1 MPQIPDWTAVGTATP
16 TPSYRRVIPDQ
27 SGEIAAHGADT
38 LGQAIEDVSNDQY
51 AQGQKLLAAKG
62 ENGVLDHRLAVQN
75 AAESMRQQIATGDV
89 PYAQARA
96 KFDEQVQQIPAPQF
110 DGLNPVVADS
120 LQRETQRSVAAAQFG
135 IDGAV
140 VSAQKDDFKAQ
151 FGAGLDKL
159 GKLAGMPDAN
169 IDDINT
175 QAEVFR
181 PLGRSAGLPE
191 AYIDKTLQ
199 NFKDANWFNQA
210 TQRSMESKESLP
222 ALSDLQHDLTDQDG
236 FYAGKLDTDK
246 RNILLRGVTN
256 DQIVLQNRMEHE
268 QDKREVKAQGALRQ
282 IDEQISSGIPA
293 TSNMWS
299 QWESVTKGTSAE
311 PEFQQ
316 SMKDED
322 TVQQVLRAPID
333 QQMKY
338 VQDKA
343 SDLQQNGG
351 SMRDR
356 ANLMRL
362 QTAVNQN
369 VNLLEKAPLLYS
381 ANRNG
386 TEVAPL
392 DLTSMNTP
400 DGKQAVTAAIS
411 DRMATLETMRKQYG
425 PAVNIQPLLP
435 QEASMLSTQLQQ
447 DTPGQRAQLLTT
459 MRGSFNNDDAYQ
471 AVMRQIAP
479 RSPVTAIAGQMI
491 GSSAP
496 ASTPVWFDN
505 QFAPQTPD
513 VEKVLRGEALLNPAA
528 GGKEAAEAQEGGKGT
543 MKGGMPLPPDNDTRE
558 YGEGLRSIFGKAAI
572 GLFAGRPQLADAY
585 FSVFKSA
592 DAALR
597 ADAGDMKG
605 LANHT
610 VEQQALKIALGN
622 QVDFNGSTLS
632 VPAGMDPTRFTG
644 LARNAVADAAAAMK
658 APPDWQDRI
667 RGYQLREVGGLGS
680 GRYELT
686 NGNVPIMRPDRRGPF
701 TIDLRNQYLPG
712 TSGAQTGT
720 NAGVAPIDPNNKVAM
735 ARALAQQPQ

>member
-1 MPQIPDWTAVGTATP
+1 MPQIPDWTAVGTSTP

-38 LGQAIEDVSNDQY
+38 LGEAIEDVGNDQY

-62 ENGVLDHRLAVQN
+62 ENAVLDHRLAVQN
-75 AAESMRQQIATGDV
+75 AAETMRQQIATGDV

-140 VSAQKDDFKAQ
+140 VAAQKDDFKAQ

-169 IDDINT
+169 IDDINN

-199 NFKDANWFNQA
+199 NFKDQNWFNQA
-210 TQRSMESKESLP
+210 TQRSMESKENLP
-222 ALSDLQHDLTDQDG
+222 ALQDLQHDLTDQDG

-268 QDKREVKAQGALRQ
+268 QDKRESKAQAAMRQ

-293 TSNMWS
+293 TPTMWQ
-299 QWESVTKGTSAE
+299 QWDGLTRGTTVA
-311 PEFQQ
+311 PDFQQ
-316 SMKDED
+316 AMKDED
-322 TVQQVLRAPID
+322 QVQQVLREPID

-338 VQDKA
+338 VQDRA
-343 SDLQQNGG
+343 ADLQQNGG

-392 DLTSMNTP
+392 DLTSMDTP

-411 DRMATLETMRKQYG
+411 DRMATLDAMRKQYG
-425 PAVNIQPLLP
+425 SAVNIQPLLP
-435 QEASMLSTQLQQ
+435 QEASMLNSQLQQ
-447 DTPGQRAQLLTT
+447 DTPMQRAQLLTT
-459 MRGSFNNDDAYQ
+459 MRSSFNNDDAYQ

-528 GGKEAAEAQEGGKGT
+528 GGKDAAAEQESGKGAL
-543 MKGGMPLPPDNDTRE
+543 KGGMPMPDDKQLRVV
-558 YGEGLRSIFGKAAI
+558 YGQAAT

-585 FSVFKSA
+585 YSVFKSA
-592 DAALR
+592 YAALL
-597 ADAGDMKG
+597 ADKGDMKG
-605 LANHT
+605 TGDPSL
-610 VEQQALKIALGN
+610 EQKALKIALGN

-632 VPAGMDPTRFTG
+632 VPAGMDPTQFNG
-644 LARNAVADAAAAMK
+644 LARNAVADAATAMK

-667 RGYQLREVGGLGS
+667 RGYQLREIGGLGS

-686 NGNVPIMRPDRRGPF
+686 NGNVPIMRPDRQGPF

-712 TSGAQTGT
+712 TSGAQSGAT
-720 NAGVAPIDPNNKVAM
+720 AAVAPIDPMNKVAM

>member
-1 MPQIPDWTAVGTATP
+1 MPQIPDWTAVGAQTP
-16 TPSYRRVIPDQ
+16 TPSYRRVMPDQ
-27 SGEIAAHGADT
+27 SGEILAKGAGS
-38 LGQAIEDVSNDQY
+38 LGQGLETAANDDYVQ
-51 AQGQKLLAAKG
+51 QQKLLAAKG
-62 ENGVLDHRLAVQN
+62 ENAVLDHRLAVQN
-75 AAESMRQQIATGDV
+75 AAETMRQQIATGDV
-89 PYAQARA
+89 PYGQARA
-96 KFDEQVQQIPAPQF
+96 TFDKQVQQIPAPQF

-140 VSAQKDDFKAQ
+140 VAAQKDDFKAQ

-169 IDDINT
+169 IDDINN

-222 ALSDLQHDLTDQDG
+222 ALQQLQHDLTDQDG

-256 DQIVLQNRMEHE
+256 DQIVLQNRLEHE

-293 TSNMWS
+293 TSQMWQ
-299 QWESVTKGTSAE
+299 QWDGLTKGTAAE
-311 PEFQQ
+311 PDFQQ
-316 SMKDED
+316 AMKDED

-351 SMRDR
+351 SIRDR

-369 VNLLEKAPLLYS
+369 VNLLEKAPLVYS

-392 DLTSMNTP
+392 DLTSMGTP
-400 DGKQAVTAAIS
+400 DGKQAVTDTIA

-425 PAVNIQPLLP
+425 AAVNIQPLLP
-435 QEASMLSTQLQQ
+435 QETAQLTNQLQQ
-447 DTPGQRAQLLTT
+447 STPAQRAQLLTSI
-459 MRGSFNNDDAYQ
+459 RNAFNNDDAYQ
-471 AVMRQIAP
+471 AAMRQVAP

-491 GSSAP
+491 GSQAP

-505 QFAPQTPD
+505 KYSSQMPD
-513 VEKVLRGEALLNPAA
+513 VERVLRGEALLNPAA
-528 GGKEAAEAQEGGKGT
+528 GGGKEGAQAQEGGKGVMT
-543 MKGGMPLPPDNDTRE
+543 GGMPMPDDKQLRVI
-558 YGEGLRSIFGKAAI
+558 YGQAAN
-572 GLFAGRPQLADAY
+572 GLFPDRPQLADAHY
-585 FSVFKSA
+585 SVFKSA
-592 DAALR
+592 YAALL
-597 ADAGDMKG
+597 AEKGDMKG
-605 LANHT
+605 TGDPGL
-610 VEQQALKIALGN
+610 EQQALKIALGTRT
-622 QVDFNGSTLS
+622 DFNGSQLS
-632 VPAGMDPTRFTG
+632 VPSGMDPTRFSG
-644 LARNAVADAAAAMK
+644 LVRNAVADAATSMN
-658 APPDWQDRI
+658 APSDWQDRI
-667 RGYQLREVGGLGS
+667 RGYQLREIGSLGS

-686 NGNVPIMRPDRRGPF
+686 NGSAPLMRPDGKGPF
-701 TIDLRNQYLPG
+701 QIDLRNQYLPG
-712 TSGAQTGT
+712 TTGATSGKTG
-720 NAGVAPIDPNNKVAM
+720 GVAPPDPLDKVAM
-735 ARALAQQPQ
+735 ASALAQQQQ

>member
-1 MPQIPDWTAVGTATP
+1 MPQIPDWTAVGAQTP
-16 TPSYRRVIPDQ
+16 TPSYRRVQPDE
-27 SGEIAAHGADT
+27 SGEILAKGAGS
-38 LGQAIEDVSNDQY
+38 LGQGLETAANDDY
-51 AQGQKLLAAKG
+51 VQGQKLLAAKG
-62 ENGVLDHRLAVQN
+62 ENAVLDHRLAVQN
-75 AAESMRQQIATGDV
+75 AAETMRQQVASGDV
-89 PYAQARA
+89 PYDQARA
-96 KFDEQVQQIPAPQF
+96 TFDQQVQQIPAPQF

-140 VSAQKDDFKAQ
+140 VAARKDDFRAQ

-169 IDDINT
+169 IDDINN

-222 ALSDLQHDLTDQDG
+222 ALGDLQHDLTDQDG

-256 DQIVLQNRMEHE
+256 DQIVLQNRLEHE

-293 TSNMWS
+293 TSQMWQ
-299 QWESVTKGTSAE
+299 QWEGLTKGTTAE
-311 PEFQQ
+311 PDFQQ
-316 SMKDED
+316 SMKAED
-322 TVQQVLRAPID
+322 QVQQVLRAPID

-392 DLTSMNTP
+392 DLTSMATP
-400 DGKQAVTAAIS
+400 DGQQAVSATIS

-425 PAVNIQPLLP
+425 SSVNIQPLLP
-435 QEASMLSTQLQQ
+435 QETAQLTNQLQQ
-447 DTPGQRAQLLTT
+447 STPTQRAQLLTT
-459 MRGSFNNDDAYQ
+459 LRNSFNNDDAYQ
-471 AVMRQIAP
+471 AAMRQIAP

-491 GSSAP
+491 GSQAP
-496 ASTPVWFDN
+496 ASTPAWFDN
-505 QFAPQTPD
+505 KYAPQLPD
-513 VEKVLRGEALLNPAA
+513 VERVLRGEALLNPAA
-528 GGKEAAEAQEGGKGT
+528 GGKEAAQDQEAGKGA
-543 MKGGMPLPPDNDTRE
+543 MRGGMPMPDDRQLRIT
-558 YGEGLRSIFGKAAI
+558 YGQAAN
-572 GLFAGRPQLADAY
+572 GLFPDRPQLADAHY
-585 FSVFKSA
+585 SVFKSA
-592 DAALR
+592 YASLLAEK
-597 ADAGDMKG
+597 GDMKG
-605 LANHT
+605 TGDPAL
-610 VEQQALKIALGN
+610 EQQALKIALGTP
-622 QVDFNGSTLS
+622 VDFNGSRVS
-632 VPAGMDPTRFTG
+632 VPSGMDPTRFNG
-644 LARNAVADAAAAMK
+644 LVRNAVADAASSMQ
-658 APPDWQDRI
+658 APPDWQARI
-667 RGYQLREVGGLGS
+667 RGYQIREVGSLGS

-686 NGNVPIMRPDRRGPF
+686 NGSAPLMRPDGKGPF
-701 TIDLRNQYLPG
+701 MIDMHNQYLPG
-712 TSGAQTGT
+712 TPGATSGQ
-720 NAGVAPIDPNNKVAM
+720 NAGVAPLDPNDKVAM
-735 ARALAQQPQ
+735 SRAAAQQPQQ